1 MLELREVRLRRGA
14 AILFDRANLT
24 IFRGDKLGIVGRNG
38 CGKSSLLALLRG
50 ELGADAGNYAVPG
63 KLNFVSVSQELPR
76 TEATVLEYIRG
87 GDGRLMEIEAALE
100 KARAADDGMKEAELL
115 GDYDAAGGW
124 TSAAR
129 AAELA
134 DGLGFEPA
142 DIERPVKVLSGG
154 LQMRANMARA
164 LMSRADV
171 LMLDEPTNHLDLD
184 AVLWLEGWLR
194 RFQGT
199 LLLVS
204 HDREFLDDIVG
215 RIVNIE
221 NGQLTHWTGNYTDF
235 QRQHAA
241 SVQLS
246 AAMAA
251 RQAREVARLHSFI
264 ERFRAKAS
272 KARQVQS
279 RIKALNKLETIT
291 TYQEV
296 ETFEWEFAAASK
308 LPQPL
313 VTLDGA
319 SAGYGERVV
328 IAGANRSVNPGERIG
343 ILGRN
348 GAGKSTLMKLIS
360 GALPPL
366 PGSGER
372 VASPDLIV
380 GNFAQLEVDRL
391 DSRDTALVALTRRI
405 DEIGARS
412 QWDEQRRRN
421 HLGGFGFRGDRVFE
435 PVVHFSGGERA
446 RLALAILVAERPNLL
461 LLDEPTNHLDFEM
474 RHSLI
479 TALQDFAGAVIVVSH
494 DRGLLRSVCDQFWL
508 VADGA
513 VQDFDGD
520 LEDYAGWLEKRGGSA
535 ATPVAP
541 EARQGKQ
548 PEARQGNQP
557 KTRNDGQP
565 KPRQDKQT
573 TPQDK
578 RRRDA
583 DARRELGPRRQEVK
597 AIETSLAK
605 LAQERT
611 RLETE
616 LSGIDYARN
625 ADHARKVTERHKA
638 LLREVEH
645 LETRW
650 LELSERLESG

>member
-1 MLELREVRLRRGA
+1 MLELRDVRLRRGA
-14 AILFDRANLT
+14 AVLFDKANLT
-24 IFRGDKLGIVGRNG
+24 IFRGDKIGIVGRNG

-50 ELGADAGNYAVPG
+50 ELGADAGEYKVPG

-76 TEATVLEYIRG
+76 TESTVLEYVRG
-87 GDGRLMEIEAALE
+87 GDGRLMLIEAALE
-100 KARAADDGMKEAELL
+100 KARADDDGMKEAELL
-115 GDYDAAGGW
+115 GDYDSAGGW

-134 DGLGFEPA
+134 DGLGFAPE

-184 AVLWLEGWLR
+184 AVLWLEGWLQ
-194 RFQGT
+194 RFPGT

-204 HDREFLDDIVG
+204 HDREFLDDIVN
-215 RIVNIE
+215 RVVNLE

-241 SVQLS
+241 SIQQS

-251 RQAREVARLHSFI
+251 RQEREVARLHSFI
-264 ERFRAKAS
+264 DRFRAQAS

-279 RIKALNKLETIT
+279 RIKALAKLETIA
-291 TYQEV
+291 TYQEL
-296 ETFEWEFAAASK
+296 ENFEWEFAAANK

-313 VTLDGA
+313 VTLDAA
-319 SAGYGERVV
+319 SAGYGERTV
-328 IAGANRSVNPGERIG
+328 IAGVNRSVNPGERIG

-348 GAGKSTLMKLIS
+348 GAGKSTLMKLIAGSLPAAS
-360 GALPPL
+360 GD
-366 PGSGER
+366 R
-372 VASPDLIV
+372 VASPDLVV

-391 DSRDTALVALTRRI
+391 DARDTALIALTNRI
-405 DEIGARS
+405 DQLGVRS

-508 VADGA
+508 VADG
-513 VQDFDGD
+513 VVRDFDGD
-520 LEDYAGWLEKRGGSA
+520 LEDYAGWLEKRAGA
-535 ATPVAP
+535 ASTPA
-541 EARQGKQ
+541 A
-548 PEARQGNQP
+548 
-557 KTRNDGQP
+557 P
-565 KPRQDKQT
+565 KPRGDERKSASKDGRRKDAGT
-573 TPQDK
+573 
-578 RRRDA
+578 RRDLA
-583 DARRELGPRRQEVK
+583 PKRQEIK
-597 AIETSLAK
+597 TIETSLAK
-605 LAQERT
+605 LGQEHS

-616 LSGIDYARN
+616 LAALDYARDP
-625 ADHARKVTERHKA
+625 AHARKVAERHAA
-638 LLREVEH
+638 LRQEIEQ

-650 LELSERLESG
+650 LELSERLESADG

>member
-1 MLELREVRLRRGA
+1 MLELRDLRLRRGA
-14 AILFDRANLT
+14 AVLIDKANLT
-24 IFRGDKLGIVGRNG
+24 IFRGDKIGIVGRNG
-38 CGKSSLLALLRG
+38 AGKSSLLALLRG
-50 ELGADAGNYAVPG
+50 DIGPDGGDYSVPG

-76 TEATVLEYIRG
+76 TEATVLEYVRG
-87 GDGRLMEIEAALE
+87 GDARLMEIEAALE
-100 KARAADDGMKEAELL
+100 RAAAADDGMKQAELL
-115 GDYDAAGGW
+115 GDYELAGGY

-134 DGLGFEPA
+134 DGLGFAPT
-142 DIERPVKVLSGG
+142 DIDRPVKQLSGG

-184 AVLWLEGWLR
+184 AVLWLEGWLQ
-194 RFQGT
+194 RFPGT

-204 HDREFLDDIVG
+204 HDREFLDDIVN
-215 RIVNIE
+215 RIVNLE

-241 SVQLS
+241 SIQQS

-251 RQAREVARLHSFI
+251 RQEREVARLHSFI
-264 ERFRAKAS
+264 DRFRAKAS

-279 RIKALNKLETIT
+279 RIKALSKLETIA
-291 TYQEV
+291 TYQELD
-296 ETFEWEFAAASK
+296 TFEWEFAAASK

-319 SAGYGERVV
+319 SAGYGDRIV
-328 IAGANRSVNPGERIG
+328 IEHVSRSVNPGDRIG

-366 PGSGER
+366 NHDSGGER
-372 VASPDLIV
+372 VASPDLVV

-446 RLALAILVAERPNLL
+446 RLALSILVAERPNLL

-479 TALQDFAGAVIVVSH
+479 TALQGFAGAVIVVSH

-508 VADGA
+508 VADGQ
-513 VQDFDGD
+513 VSDFDGD
-520 LEDYAGWLEKRGGSA
+520 LDDYAGWLEKRAGA
-535 ATPVAP
+535 AGTPA
-541 EARQGKQ
+541 A
-548 PEARQGNQP
+548 
-557 KTRNDGQP
+557 P
-565 KPRQDKQT
+565 KPRSDERKAGREQ
-573 TPQDK
+573 
-578 RRRDA
+578 RRREGAGKDA
-583 DARRELGPRRQEVK
+583 AAKRQELRSL
-597 AIETSLAK
+597 ETSLDK
-605 LAQERT
+605 LGQERA
-611 RLETE
+611 RVEKE
-616 LSGIDYARN
+616 LAGLDYARDP
-625 ADHARKVTERHKA
+625 AHARKVTERHAA
-638 LLREVEH
+638 LLGEIEQA
-645 LETRW
+645 ETRW
-650 LELSERLESG
+650 LELSERLESLNG

>member
-14 AILFDRANLT
+14 TVLFDRANLT
-24 IFRGDKLGIVGRNG
+24 IFRGDKIGIVGRNG

-50 ELGADAGNYAVPG
+50 DLGPDGGDYSVPG

-76 TEATVLEYIRG
+76 TEATVLEYVRG
-87 GDGRLMEIEAALE
+87 GDSRLMQIEAAME

-115 GDYDAAGGW
+115 GDYDLAGGY

-184 AVLWLEGWLR
+184 AVLWLESWLQ
-194 RFQGT
+194 RFPGT

-204 HDREFLDDIVG
+204 HDREFLDDIVN
-215 RIVNIE
+215 RVVNIE
-221 NGQLTHWTGNYTDF
+221 NGKLTHWTGNYTDF

-241 SVQLS
+241 SIQQS

-251 RQAREVARLHSFI
+251 RQEREVARLHSFI
-264 ERFRAKAS
+264 DRFRAQAS

-279 RIKALNKLETIT
+279 RIKALGKLETIA
-291 TYQEV
+291 TYQEL
-296 ETFEWEFAAASK
+296 ENFEWEFAAASK

-319 SAGYGERVV
+319 SAGYGDRTIV
-328 IAGANRSVNPGERIG
+328 AGVNRSVNPGERIG

-366 PGSGER
+366 ADGGDR

-391 DSRDTALVALTRRI
+391 DSRDTALIALTNRI
-405 DEIGARS
+405 DQIGVRS

-421 HLGGFGFRGDRVFE
+421 HLGGFGFKGERVFE

-508 VADGA
+508 VADGV

-520 LEDYAGWLEKRGGSA
+520 LDDYAGWLEKRAGSA
-535 ATPVAP
+535 ATPS
-541 EARQGKQ
+541 
-548 PEARQGNQP
+548 
-557 KTRNDGQP
+557 TP
-565 KPRQDKQT
+565 KPRAEG
-573 TPQDK
+573 
-578 RRRDA
+578 RRKGA
-583 DARRELGPRRQEVK
+583 DSRRELAPKRQEIK

-611 RLETE
+611 RVEAE
-616 LSGIDYARN
+616 LAGLDFARDP
-625 ADHARKVTERHKA
+625 AHARKVTERHA
-638 LLREVEH
+638 AIRHEVEQM
-645 LETRW
+645 ETRW

>member
-1 MLELREVRLRRGA
+1 MNVAGCHGGLSKLKPVESAPMLELRELRLRRGA
-14 AILFDRANLT
+14 TVLFDRANLT
-24 IFRGDKLGIVGRNG
+24 IFRGDKIGIVGRNG

-50 ELGADAGNYAVPG
+50 ELGADAGDYAVPG
-63 KLNFVSVSQELPR
+63 KLNFVSVSQELPH
-76 TEATVLEYIRG
+76 TESTVLEYVRS
-87 GDGRLMEIEAALE
+87 GDSRLMTIEADLE
-100 KARAADDGMKEAELL
+100 KARAADDGMQEAHLL
-115 GDYDAAGGW
+115 GDYELAGGY

-134 DGLGFEPA
+134 DGLGFEPN
-142 DIERPVKVLSGG
+142 DIERPVKTLSGG

-194 RFQGT
+194 RFAGT

-215 RIVNIE
+215 RIVNLE
-221 NGQLTHWTGNYTDF
+221 NGALTHWTGNYTDF

-241 SVQLS
+241 SIQQS

-251 RQAREVARLHSFI
+251 RQQREVTRLHSFI
-264 ERFRAKAS
+264 DRFRAQAS

-279 RIKALNKLETIT
+279 RIKALSKLETIA
-291 TYQEV
+291 TYQEL
-296 ETFEWEFAAASK
+296 ESFEWEFAAASK

-319 SAGYGERVV
+319 AAGYGERTV
-328 IAGANRSVNPGERIG
+328 IARVNRSVNPGERIG

-348 GAGKSTLMKLIS
+348 GAGKSTLMKLIAGS
-360 GALPPL
+360 LPA
-366 PGSGER
+366 SHGER

-391 DSRDTALVALTRRI
+391 DARDTALVALTNRI

-446 RLALAILVAERPNLL
+446 RLALAILVSERPNLL

-508 VADGA
+508 VTDG
-513 VQDFDGD
+513 VVSDFDGD
-520 LEDYAGWLEKRGGSA
+520 LEDYAGWLEKRGASA
-535 ATPVAP
+535 ATPPA
-541 EARQGKQ
+541 GKRDERRDDRREQ
-548 PEARQGNQP
+548 
-557 KTRNDGQP
+557 
-565 KPRQDKQT
+565 
-573 TPQDK
+573 

-583 DARRELGPRRQEVK
+583 QGRKDLQPRRQEIK
-597 AIETSLAK
+597 SIESSLGK
-605 LAQERT
+605 LGQERSK
-611 RLETE
+611 LEKE
-616 LSGIDYARN
+616 LAGLDYGRDA
-625 ADHARKVTERHKA
+625 AHARKLTERHVA
-638 LLREVEH
+638 VVREVEQ

-650 LELSERLESG
+650 LELSERLESADG

>member
-1 MLELREVRLRRGA
+1 MLEIRDLRLRRGA
-14 AILFDRANLT
+14 AVLFDRANLT
-24 IFRGDKLGIVGRNG
+24 IFRGDKIGIVGRNG

-50 ELGADAGNYAVPG
+50 DLGPDAGDYSVPG
-63 KLNFVSVSQELPR
+63 KLSFVSVSQELPR
-76 TEATVLEYIRG
+76 TESTVLEYVRG
-87 GDGRLMEIEAALE
+87 GDSRLMAIEVELE

-115 GDYDAAGGW
+115 GDYDSAGGW

-134 DGLGFEPA
+134 DGLGFAPE
-142 DIERPVKVLSGG
+142 DIERPVKQLSGG

-184 AVLWLEGWLR
+184 AVLWLESWLQ
-194 RFQGT
+194 RFPGT

-204 HDREFLDDIVG
+204 HDREFLDDIVN
-215 RIVNIE
+215 RIVNLE
-221 NGQLTHWTGNYTDF
+221 NGKLTHWTGNYTDF

-241 SVQLS
+241 SIQQS

-251 RQAREVARLHSFI
+251 RQEREVARLHSFI
-264 ERFRAKAS
+264 DRFRAQAS

-279 RIKALNKLETIT
+279 RIKALGKLETIA
-291 TYQEV
+291 TYQEL
-296 ETFEWEFAAASK
+296 ENFEWEFAAAAK

-319 SAGYGERVV
+319 DAGYGERRV
-328 IAGANRSVNPGERIG
+328 ISRVSRSVNPGERIG

-360 GALPPL
+360 GALTPSNL
-366 PGSGER
+366 GQGGDHR

-391 DSRDTALVALTRRI
+391 DSRDTALIALTNRI
-405 DEIGARS
+405 DQMGVRS

-508 VADGA
+508 VAEGRVD
-513 VQDFDGD
+513 DFDGD
-520 LEDYAGWLEKRGGSA
+520 LEDYSTWLEKRAGA
-535 ATPVAP
+535 ATTPGAP
-541 EARQGKQ
+541 QPRPERQAAARGSEKS
-548 PEARQGNQP
+548 
-557 KTRNDGQP
+557 P
-565 KPRQDKQT
+565 KPREERRTDR
-573 TPQDK
+573 K
-578 RRRDA
+578 RDS
-583 DARRELGPRRQEVK
+583 EIKTIESSLEKLG
-597 AIETSLAK
+597 
-605 LAQERT
+605 QERA

-616 LSGIDYARN
+616 IAGLDYARD
-625 ADHARKVTERHKA
+625 AAHARKVTERHA
-638 LLREVEH
+638 VLLREVES

-650 LELSERLESG
+650 LELSER

>member
-1 MLELREVRLRRGA
+1 MLELRDVRLRRGA
-14 AILFDRANLT
+14 AVLFDRANLT
-24 IFRGDKLGIVGRNG
+24 IFRGDKIGIVGRNG

-50 ELGADAGNYAVPG
+50 DLHADAGDYSVPG
-63 KLNFVSVSQELPR
+63 KLNFVSVSQELPH
-76 TEATVLEYIRG
+76 TESTVLEYVRG
-87 GDGRLMEIEAALE
+87 GDSRLMDIEAALE
-100 KARAADDGMKEAELL
+100 LARAADDGMKEAELL
-115 GDYDAAGGW
+115 GDYDLAGGW

-134 DGLGFEPA
+134 DGLGFAPE
-142 DIERPVKVLSGG
+142 DIERPVKELSGG

-194 RFQGT
+194 RFPGT

-246 AAMAA
+246 AALAA

-291 TYQEV
+291 TYQEI
-296 ETFEWEFAAASK
+296 ETFEWEFAAANK

-313 VTLDGA
+313 VTLDGV
-319 SAGYGERVV
+319 SAGYGERTV
-328 IAGANRSVNPGERIG
+328 IARANRSVNPGERIG

-360 GALPPL
+360 GALPPMNT
-366 PGSGER
+366 GNGER

-391 DSRDTALVALTRRI
+391 DSRDTALLALTRRV

-412 QWDEQRRRN
+412 QWDEQRRRT

-479 TALQDFAGAVIVVSH
+479 SALQEFAGAVIVVSH

-513 VQDFDGD
+513 VRDFDGD
-520 LEDYAGWLEKRGGSA
+520 LEDYAGWLEKRAPAPMKSG
-535 ATPVAP
+535 ATTPDAP
-541 EARQGKQ
+541 KVRQ
-548 PEARQGNQP
+548 P
-557 KTRNDGQP
+557 GQP
-565 KPRQDKQT
+565 KGRPEGQT
-573 TPQDK
+573 KPKDG
-578 RRRDA
+578 RRKGA
-583 DARRELGPRRQEVK
+583 EQVK
-597 AIETSLAK
+597 TIETSLAK
-605 LAQERT
+605 LGQERA
-611 RLETE
+611 RLEAE
-616 LSGIDYARN
+616 LAAVDYARN
-625 ADHARKVTERHKA
+625 ADHARKVTERHA
-638 LLREVEH
+638 AVLHEVEQ

>member
-1 MLELREVRLRRGA
+1 MLELRDVR
-14 AILFDRANLT
+14 
-24 IFRGDKLGIVGRNG
+24 
-38 CGKSSLLALLRG
+38 LLRG
-50 ELGADAGNYAVPG
+50 ELGADAGEYKVPG

-76 TEATVLEYIRG
+76 TEATVLEYVRS
-87 GDGRLMEIEAALE
+87 GDGRLMQIEAALD

-115 GDYDAAGGW
+115 GDYDSAGGW
-124 TSAAR
+124 TSASR

-134 DGLGFEPA
+134 DGLGFAPG

-184 AVLWLEGWLR
+184 AVLWLESWLQ
-194 RFQGT
+194 RFPGT

-221 NGQLTHWTGNYTDF
+221 NGKLTHWTGNYTDF

-241 SVQLS
+241 SIQQS
-246 AAMAA
+246 AALAA
-251 RQAREVARLHSFI
+251 RQEREVARLHSFI
-264 ERFRAKAS
+264 DRFRAQAS

-279 RIKALNKLETIT
+279 RIEALSKLETIT
-291 TYQEV
+291 TYQEMD
-296 ETFEWEFAAASK
+296 TYEWEFAAANK

-313 VTLDGA
+313 VTLDRA
-319 SAGYGERVV
+319 AAGYGERLV
-328 IAGANRSVNPGERIG
+328 ISKVGRSVNPCERIG

-360 GALPPL
+360 GALPP
-366 PGSGER
+366 SGGDR

-391 DSRDTALVALTRRI
+391 DSRDTALIALTNRI
-405 DEIGARS
+405 DEIGARG

-421 HLGGFGFRGDRVFE
+421 HLGGFRFRGDRVFE

-479 TALQDFAGAVIVVSH
+479 TALQYFAGAVIVVSH

-513 VQDFDGD
+513 VTDFEGD
-520 LEDYAGWLEKRGGSA
+520 LEDYSNWLEKRGSA
-535 ATPVAP
+535 ASTPSVP
-541 EARQGKQ
+541 TPRGEEKGH
-548 PEARQGNQP
+548 
-557 KTRNDGQP
+557 GQ
-565 KPRQDKQT
+565 
-573 TPQDK
+573 K
-578 RRRDA
+578 RDAGSRRDLA
-583 DARRELGPRRQEVK
+583 PKRQEIK
-597 AIETSLAK
+597 SIETSLGK
-605 LAQERT
+605 L
-611 RLETE
+611 
-616 LSGIDYARN
+616 
-625 ADHARKVTERHKA
+625 
-638 LLREVEH
+638 
-645 LETRW
+645 
-650 LELSERLESG
+650 

>member
-1 MLELREVRLRRGA
+1 MLELRELRLRRGA
-14 AILFDRANLT
+14 TVLFDRANLT

-50 ELGADAGNYAVPG
+50 DLGADSGDYSVPG
-63 KLNFVSVSQELPR
+63 KLNFVSVSQELPH
-76 TEATVLEYIRG
+76 TESTVLEYVRS
-87 GDGRLMEIEAALE
+87 GDARLMQIEAQLE

-115 GDYDAAGGW
+115 GDYDLAGGY
-124 TSAAR
+124 TSEAR

-134 DGLGFEPA
+134 DGLGFEPG
-142 DIERPVKVLSGG
+142 DIQRPVKQLSGG

-184 AVLWLEGWLR
+184 AVLWLEAWLQ
-194 RFQGT
+194 RFPGT

-204 HDREFLDDIVG
+204 HDREFLDDIVN
-215 RIVNIE
+215 RIVNLE

-241 SVQLS
+241 SIQQS

-251 RQAREVARLHSFI
+251 RQAREVTRLHSFI
-264 ERFRAKAS
+264 DRFRAQAS

-279 RIKALNKLETIT
+279 RIKALSKLETIA
-291 TYQEV
+291 TYQEL
-296 ETFEWEFAAASK
+296 ETFEWEFAAANK

-319 SAGYGERVV
+319 AAGYGERRVLSNV
-328 IAGANRSVNPGERIG
+328 GRSVNPGERIG

-360 GALPPL
+360 GALPPS
-366 PGSGER
+366 GGER

-391 DSRDTALVALTRRI
+391 DARDTALIALTNRI
-405 DEIGARS
+405 DELGLRS

-494 DRGLLRSVCDQFWL
+494 DRGLLRSVCDQFWM

-513 VQDFDGD
+513 VKDFDGD
-520 LEDYAGWLEKRGGSA
+520 LDDYASWLEKRGSA
-535 ATPVAP
+535 ATTPS
-541 EARQGKQ
+541 
-548 PEARQGNQP
+548 
-557 KTRNDGQP
+557 QP
-565 KPRQDKQT
+565 KPRVDSDRDKKGK
-573 TPQDK
+573 D

-583 DARRELGPRRQEVK
+583 DARKELAPRRQEIK
-597 AIETSLAK
+597 TIETSLGK
-605 LAQERT
+605 LGQERHK
-611 RLETE
+611 LEKD
-616 LSGIDYARN
+616 LAGLDYARDP
-625 ADHARKVTERHKA
+625 AHARKVTERHA
-638 LLREVEH
+638 AVLRDVEQ

-650 LELSERLESG
+650 LELSERLESADG

>member
-1 MLELREVRLRRGA
+1 MLELRELRLRRGA
-14 AILFDRANLT
+14 AVLFDRANLT
-24 IFRGDKLGIVGRNG
+24 IFRGDKIGIVGRNG

-50 ELGADAGNYAVPG
+50 DLGADAGDYSVPG

-76 TEATVLEYIRG
+76 TEATVVEYVRS
-87 GDGRLMEIEAALE
+87 GDTRLMQIEAQLE

-115 GDYDAAGGW
+115 GDYDLAGGY
-124 TSAAR
+124 TSVAR

-134 DGLGFEPA
+134 EGLGFEPQ

-184 AVLWLEGWLR
+184 AVLWLEKWLQ
-194 RFQGT
+194 RFPGT

-215 RIVNIE
+215 RIVNLE

-241 SVQLS
+241 SIQQS

-251 RQAREVARLHSFI
+251 RQQREVARLHSFI
-264 ERFRAKAS
+264 DRFRAQAS

-279 RIKALNKLETIT
+279 RIKALSKLETIA
-291 TYQEV
+291 TYQEL
-296 ETFEWEFAAASK
+296 ESFEWEFAAANK

-313 VTLDGA
+313 VTLDDA
-319 SAGYGERVV
+319 TAGYGDRVV
-328 IAGANRSVNPGERIG
+328 ISGVNRSVNPGERIG

-360 GALPPL
+360 GALPQSE
-366 PGSGER
+366 GDR

-391 DSRDTALVALTRRI
+391 DARDTALIALTNRI
-405 DEIGARS
+405 DEIGVRS

-508 VADGA
+508 VADGV
-513 VQDFDGD
+513 VQDYDGD
-520 LEDYAGWLEKRGGSA
+520 LDDYATWLEKRGSA
-535 ATPVAP
+535 VTTPAAP
-541 EARQGKQ
+541 RVRSRDERREQRSRDAEARRGT
-548 PEARQGNQP
+548 AP
-557 KTRNDGQP
+557 K
-565 KPRQDKQT
+565 
-573 TPQDK
+573 
-578 RRRDA
+578 
-583 DARRELGPRRQEVK
+583 RQEIK
-597 AIETSLAK
+597 SIETELAK
-605 LAQERT
+605 LGQERGK
-611 RLETE
+611 LETE
-616 LSGIDYARN
+616 LAGLDYGRN
-625 ADHARKVTERHKA
+625 AAHARKVTERHA
-638 LLREVEH
+638 AVRQQIEQ

-650 LELSERLESG
+650 LELSERLESE

>member
-1 MLELREVRLRRGA
+1 MLELRELRLRRGA
-14 AILFDRANLT
+14 QILFDKANLT
-24 IFRGDKLGIVGRNG
+24 IFRGDKIGIVGRNG

-50 ELGADAGNYAVPG
+50 DLGADGGDYAVPG
-63 KLNFVSVSQELPR
+63 KLNFVSVLQELPETR
-76 TEATVLEYIRG
+76 ATVLEYVRG
-87 GDGRLMEIEAALE
+87 GDTRLMAIEAQLE

-115 GDYDAAGGW
+115 GDYDLAGGW
-124 TSAAR
+124 TSGAR
-129 AAELA
+129 AAEVA
-134 DGLGFEPA
+134 AGLGMAPE
-142 DIERPVKVLSGG
+142 DVERPVEQLSGG

-184 AVLWLEGWLR
+184 AVLWLEAWLQ
-194 RFQGT
+194 RFPGT

-204 HDREFLDDIVG
+204 HDREFLDDIVN
-215 RIVNIE
+215 RIVNLE
-221 NGQLTHWTGNYTDF
+221 NSQLTHWTGNYTDF

-241 SVQLS
+241 SIQQS

-251 RQAREVARLHSFI
+251 RQQREVTRLHSFI
-264 ERFRAKAS
+264 DRFRAQAS

-279 RIKALNKLETIT
+279 RIKALSKLETIA
-291 TYQEV
+291 TYQEI
-296 ETFEWEFAAASK
+296 EGFEWEFAAANK

-319 SAGYGERVV
+319 DAGYGERIVV
-328 IAGANRSVNPGERIG
+328 RGVNRSVNPGERIG

-348 GAGKSTLMKLIS
+348 GAGKSTLMKLIAGS
-360 GALPPL
+360 LPPAA
-366 PGSGER
+366 GER

-391 DSRDTALVALTRRI
+391 DARDTALIALTNRI
-405 DEIGARS
+405 DEIGVRS

-508 VADGA
+508 VADGV

-520 LEDYAGWLEKRGGSA
+520 LDDYAGWLEKRGGNS
-535 ATPVAP
+535 
-541 EARQGKQ
+541 
-548 PEARQGNQP
+548 
-557 KTRNDGQP
+557 
-565 KPRQDKQT
+565 T
-573 TPQDK
+573 TPAAPQPRGEQRKSDGK
-578 RRRDA
+578 AQKRRDA
-583 DARRELGPRRQEVK
+583 QSRKGGAPHREEIKSL
-597 AIETSLAK
+597 ETSLAK
-605 LAQERT
+605 LGQERDK
-611 RLETE
+611 LEKE
-616 LSGIDYARN
+616 LATLDYGRDA
-625 ADHARKVTERHKA
+625 AHARKVTERHAA
-638 LLREVEH
+638 LIRDVEQM
-645 LETRW
+645 ETRW
-650 LELSERLESG
+650 LELSERLESGNG

>member
-1 MLELREVRLRRGA
+1 MLELREARLRRGA
-14 AILFDRANLT
+14 AVLFDRANLT
-24 IFRGDKLGIVGRNG
+24 IFRGDKIGIVGRNG
-38 CGKSSLLALLRG
+38 AGKSSLLSLLRG
-50 ELGADAGNYAVPG
+50 DIGPDAGDYAVPG

-76 TEATVLEYIRG
+76 TEATVLEYIRS
-87 GDGRLMEIEAALE
+87 GDSRLVEIEAAME

-115 GDYDAAGGW
+115 GDYDLAGGY

-134 DGLGFEPA
+134 DGLGFAPG
-142 DIERPVKVLSGG
+142 DIERPVKELSGG

-184 AVLWLEGWLR
+184 AVLWLEAWLQ

-204 HDREFLDDIVG
+204 HDREFLDDIVN
-215 RIVNIE
+215 RVVNIE
-221 NGQLTHWTGNYTDF
+221 NGKLTHWTGNYTDF

-241 SVQLS
+241 SIQQS

-251 RQAREVARLHSFI
+251 RQEREVARLHSFI
-264 ERFRAKAS
+264 DRFRAQAS

-279 RIKALNKLETIT
+279 RIKALGKLETIA
-291 TYQEV
+291 TYQEL

-313 VTLDGA
+313 VTLDHA
-319 SAGYGERVV
+319 STGYGDRTV
-328 IAGANRSVNPGERIG
+328 IAGVNRSVNPGERIG

-360 GALPPL
+360 GALAPMPD
-366 PGSGER
+366 GGDR

-391 DSRDTALVALTRRI
+391 DSRDTALIALTNRI
-405 DEIGARS
+405 DQLGVRS

-421 HLGGFGFRGDRVFE
+421 HLGGFGFKGDRVFE

-508 VADGA
+508 VADGV

-520 LEDYAGWLEKRGGSA
+520 LEDYAGWLEKRASTASTPSA
-535 ATPVAP
+535 
-541 EARQGKQ
+541 
-548 PEARQGNQP
+548 
-557 KTRNDGQP
+557 P
-565 KPRQDKQT
+565 KPRNEERKDQRRKGADS
-573 TPQDK
+573 
-578 RRRDA
+578 RRDLA
-583 DARRELGPRRQEVK
+583 PKRQEVK

-611 RLETE
+611 RIESE
-616 LSGIDYARN
+616 LAGLDFARDP
-625 ADHARKVTERHKA
+625 AHARKVTERHA
-638 LLREVEH
+638 AVRHEIELM
-645 LETRW
+645 ETRW

>member
-1 MLELREVRLRRGA
+1 MLELRELRLRRGA
-14 AILFDRANLT
+14 AVLFDRANLT
-24 IFRGDKLGIVGRNG
+24 IFRGDKIGIVGRNG

-50 ELGADAGNYAVPG
+50 DLGADSGDYSVPG

-76 TEATVLEYIRG
+76 TDATVLEYVRS
-87 GDGRLMEIEAALE
+87 GDSRLMAIEAELE
-100 KARAADDGMKEAELL
+100 KARAADDGMQEAHLL
-115 GDYDAAGGW
+115 GDYDLAGGY

-134 DGLGFEPA
+134 DGLGFAPT
-142 DIERPVKVLSGG
+142 DIERPVKELSGG

-184 AVLWLEGWLR
+184 AVLWLEHWLQ
-194 RFQGT
+194 RFPGT

-204 HDREFLDDIVG
+204 HDREFLDDIVN
-215 RIVNIE
+215 RIVNLE
-221 NGQLTHWTGNYTDF
+221 SGQLTHWTGNYTDF

-241 SVQLS
+241 SIQQS

-251 RQAREVARLHSFI
+251 RQARETARLHSFI
-264 ERFRAKAS
+264 DRFRAQAS

-279 RIKALNKLETIT
+279 RIKALSKLETIA
-291 TYQEV
+291 TYQELD
-296 ETFEWEFAAASK
+296 TFEWEFAAANK

-313 VTLDGA
+313 VTLDRV
-319 SAGYGERVV
+319 SAGYGDRTV
-328 IAGANRSVNPGERIG
+328 ISGVSRSVNPGERIG

-366 PGSGER
+366 ADGSGGER

-391 DSRDTALVALTRRI
+391 DSRDTALVALTNRI

-508 VADGA
+508 VAEGE
-513 VQDFDGD
+513 VKDFEGD
-520 LEDYAGWLEKRGGSA
+520 LEDYSNWLEKRGGAA
-535 ATPVAP
+535 ATPAEP
-541 EARQGKQ
+541 KLRGE
-548 PEARQGNQP
+548 
-557 KTRNDGQP
+557 KTRGQKRKDAEPRKDLAP
-565 KPRQDKQT
+565 K
-573 TPQDK
+573 
-578 RRRDA
+578 
-583 DARRELGPRRQEVK
+583 RQEIK
-597 AIETSLAK
+597 SLETSLDKLGQERAK
-605 LAQERT
+605 LEKE
-611 RLETE
+611 LEG
-616 LSGIDYARN
+616 LDYARD
-625 ADHARKVTERHKA
+625 AAHARKVTERHAA
-638 LLREVEH
+638 LIREIEQT
-645 LETRW
+645 ETRW
-650 LELSERLESG
+650 LELSERLESLNG

>member
-1 MLELREVRLRRGA
+1 MLELRDVRLRRGA
-14 AILFDRANLT
+14 AVLFDRANLT
-24 IFRGDKLGIVGRNG
+24 IFRGDKIGIVGRNG

-50 ELGADAGNYAVPG
+50 DLGADTGDYSVPG

-76 TEATVLEYIRG
+76 TEATVLEYVRG
-87 GDGRLMEIEAALE
+87 GDSRLMALEAELE

-115 GDYDAAGGW
+115 GDYDLAGGY

-134 DGLGFEPA
+134 DGLGFAPE
-142 DIERPVKVLSGG
+142 DIERPVKTLSGG
-154 LQMRANMARA
+154 LQ
-164 LMSRADV
+164 
-171 LMLDEPTNHLDLD
+171 MLDEPTNHLDLD
-184 AVLWLEGWLR
+184 AVLWLEGWLQ

-204 HDREFLDDIVG
+204 HDREFLDDIVN
-215 RIVNIE
+215 RVVNIE
-221 NGQLTHWTGNYTDF
+221 NGVLTHWTGNYTDF

-241 SVQLS
+241 SIQQS

-251 RQAREVARLHSFI
+251 RQEREVARLHSFI
-264 ERFRAKAS
+264 DRFRAKAS

-279 RIKALNKLETIT
+279 RIKALSKLETIA
-291 TYQEV
+291 TYQEL
-296 ETFEWEFAAASK
+296 ETFEWEFAAANK

-319 SAGYGERVV
+319 AAGYGDRRVL
-328 IAGANRSVNPGERIG
+328 AGVSRSVNPGERIG

-360 GALPPL
+360 GALPPSNM
-366 PGSGER
+366 GHDGDHR

-391 DSRDTALVALTRRI
+391 DSRDTALIALTNRI

-513 VQDFDGD
+513 VKDFDGD
-520 LEDYAGWLEKRGGSA
+520 LEDYANWLEKRGGA
-535 ATPVAP
+535 ASTPA
-541 EARQGKQ
+541 
-548 PEARQGNQP
+548 
-557 KTRNDGQP
+557 QP
-565 KPRQDKQT
+565 KPRGEERRAE
-573 TPQDK
+573 
-578 RRRDA
+578 RRRGA
-583 DARRELGPRRQEVK
+583 DARKDLAPRRQEIK
-597 AIETSLAK
+597 SIETSLAK
-605 LAQERT
+605 LGQEREK
-611 RLETE
+611 LEKE
-616 LSGIDYARN
+616 LAGLDFGRDPA
-625 ADHARKVTERHKA
+625 HARKVTERHAA
-638 LLREVEH
+638 LARDVEQ

-650 LELSERLESG
+650 LELSERLESADG

>member
-1 MLELREVRLRRGA
+1 MLELRDVRLRRGA
-14 AILFDRANLT
+14 TVLFDRANLT
-24 IFRGDKLGIVGRNG
+24 IFRGDKIGVVGRNG

-50 ELGADAGNYAVPG
+50 DLGPDTGDYSVPG
-63 KLNFVSVSQELPR
+63 KLNFVSVSQELPS
-76 TEATVLEYIRG
+76 TESTVLEYVRG
-87 GDGRLMEIEAALE
+87 GDTRLMAIEAELE
-100 KARAADDGMKEAELL
+100 KARAADDGMQEAHLL
-115 GDYDAAGGW
+115 GDYELAGGY

-134 DGLGFEPA
+134 DGLGFAPT
-142 DIERPVKVLSGG
+142 DIERPVKQLSGG

-184 AVLWLEGWLR
+184 AVLWLEKWLQ
-194 RFQGT
+194 RFPGT
-199 LLLVS
+199 MLLVS
-204 HDREFLDDIVG
+204 HDREFLDDIVN
-215 RIVNIE
+215 RVVNIE
-221 NGQLTHWTGNYTDF
+221 NGVLTHWTGNYTDF

-241 SVQLS
+241 SIQQS

-251 RQAREVARLHSFI
+251 RQQREVTRLHSFI
-264 ERFRAKAS
+264 DRFRAQAS

-279 RIKALNKLETIT
+279 RIKALSKLETIA
-291 TYQEV
+291 TYQEL

-319 SAGYGERVV
+319 CAGYGERIVV
-328 IAGANRSVNPGERIG
+328 SDVGRSVNPGERIG

-360 GALPPL
+360 GALPPCD
-366 PGSGER
+366 GDR

-391 DSRDTALVALTRRI
+391 DSRDTALIALTNRI
-405 DEIGARS
+405 DELGVRS

-508 VADGA
+508 VADGT
-513 VQDFDGD
+513 VSDFDGD
-520 LEDYAGWLEKRGGSA
+520 LDDYANWLEKRGGAA
-535 ATPVAP
+535 ATPA
-541 EARQGKQ
+541 
-548 PEARQGNQP
+548 QP
-557 KTRNDGQP
+557 KAQNKDKGDGNKRDTRKKDGR
-565 KPRQDKQT
+565 KDT
-573 TPQDK
+573 TSK
-578 RRRDA
+578 
-583 DARRELGPRRQEVK
+583 RQEIK
-597 AIETSLAK
+597 AIESSLEK
-605 LAQERT
+605 LGQDRGK
-611 RLETE
+611 LEKE
-616 LSGIDYARN
+616 LAGIDYGRDA
-625 ADHARKVTERHKA
+625 AHARKITQQHAAVV
-638 LLREVEH
+638 REVGE

-650 LELSERLESG
+650 LELSERLESTNGS

>member
-1 MLELREVRLRRGA
+1 MLELRDVRLRRGA
-14 AILFDRANLT
+14 TVLFDRANLT
-24 IFRGDKLGIVGRNG
+24 IFRGDKIGVVGRNG
-38 CGKSSLLALLRG
+38 CGKSSLLGLLRG
-50 ELGADAGNYAVPG
+50 ELGPDTGDYSVPG
-63 KLNFVSVSQELPR
+63 KLNFVSVSQELPH
-76 TEATVLEYIRG
+76 TEATVLEYVRS
-87 GDGRLMEIEAALE
+87 GDSRLMEIEAALE
-100 KARAADDGMKEAELL
+100 KARAADDGMQEAHLL
-115 GDYDAAGGW
+115 GDYELAGGY

-134 DGLGFEPA
+134 DGLGFAPS
-142 DIERPVKVLSGG
+142 DIERPVKQLSGG

-184 AVLWLEGWLR
+184 AVLWLEKWLQ
-194 RFQGT
+194 RFPGT
-199 LLLVS
+199 LLVVS
-204 HDREFLDDIVG
+204 HDREFLDDIVN
-215 RIVNIE
+215 RVVNIE

-241 SVQLS
+241 SIQQT

-251 RQAREVARLHSFI
+251 RQQREVTRLHSFI
-264 ERFRAKAS
+264 DRFRAQAS

-279 RIKALNKLETIT
+279 RIKALSKLETIA
-291 TYQEV
+291 TYQEL
-296 ETFEWEFAAASK
+296 ENFEWEFAASNK

-328 IAGANRSVNPGERIG
+328 VDGVGRSVNPGERIG

-360 GALPPL
+360 GALPPA
-366 PGSGER
+366 GGDR

-391 DSRDTALVALTRRI
+391 DARDTALVALTRRV
-405 DEIGARS
+405 DEIGARG

-421 HLGGFGFRGDRVFE
+421 HLGNFGFRGDRVFE

-508 VADGA
+508 VADGS
-513 VQDFDGD
+513 VIDFDGD
-520 LEDYAGWLEKRGGSA
+520 LDDYANWLEKRGGA
-535 ATPVAP
+535 ASTPS
-541 EARQGKQ
+541 
-548 PEARQGNQP
+548 
-557 KTRNDGQP
+557 QP
-565 KPRQDKQT
+565 KPR
-573 TPQDK
+573 
-578 RRRDA
+578 A
-583 DARRELGPRRQEVK
+583 EERRERRARGGQAFAEPRKDLGPKRQEIK
-597 AIETSLAK
+597 AIETSLEK
-605 LAQERT
+605 LGQERGK
-611 RLETE
+611 LEQE
-616 LSGIDYARN
+616 LAALDYARD
-625 ADHARKVTERHKA
+625 AAHARKVTQRHA
-638 LLREVEH
+638 AVVREVGE

-650 LELSERLESG
+650 LELSERLESSNG

>member
-1 MLELREVRLRRGA
+1 MRAPKPPNPSMLELRDLRLRRGA
-14 AILFDRANLT
+14 AVLIDRANLT
-24 IFRGDKLGIVGRNG
+24 IFRGDKIGIVGRNG
-38 CGKSSLLALLRG
+38 AGKSSLLALLRG
-50 ELGADAGNYAVPG
+50 DIGPDGGDYSVPG
-63 KLNFVSVSQELPR
+63 KLHFVSVSQELPR
-76 TEATVLEYIRG
+76 TELTVLEYVRS
-87 GDGRLMEIEAALE
+87 GDGRLMEIEAQLE

-115 GDYDAAGGW
+115 GDYDLAGGW

-134 DGLGFEPA
+134 DGLGFAPS
-142 DIERPVKVLSGG
+142 DIDRPVKQLSGG

-184 AVLWLEGWLR
+184 AVLWLEGWLQ
-194 RFQGT
+194 RFPGT

-204 HDREFLDDIVG
+204 HDREFLDDIVN
-215 RIVNIE
+215 RIVNLE

-241 SVQLS
+241 SIQQS

-251 RQAREVARLHSFI
+251 RQEREVARLHSFI
-264 ERFRAKAS
+264 DRFRAQAS

-279 RIKALNKLETIT
+279 RIKALSKLETIA
-291 TYQEV
+291 TYQELD
-296 ETFEWEFAAASK
+296 TFEWEFAAASK

-319 SAGYGERVV
+319 DAGYGDRLVLRDV
-328 IAGANRSVNPGERIG
+328 SRSVNPGERIG

-360 GALPPL
+360 GALLPL
-366 PGSGER
+366 NAAAGGER
-372 VASPDLIV
+372 VASSDLIV

-391 DSRDTALVALTRRI
+391 DARDTALVALTRRI

-479 TALQDFAGAVIVVSH
+479 TALQGFAGAVIVVSH

-508 VADGA
+508 VADGVA
-513 VQDFDGD
+513 SDFEGD
-520 LEDYAGWLEKRGGSA
+520 LEDYGAWLEKRASSA
-535 ATPVAP
+535 GTPA
-541 EARQGKQ
+541 A
-548 PEARQGNQP
+548 
-557 KTRNDGQP
+557 P
-565 KPRQDKQT
+565 KPRGEGKERRSRGPGKDSDKAS
-573 TPQDK
+573 K
-578 RRRDA
+578 
-583 DARRELGPRRQEVK
+583 RQEIK
-597 AIETSLAK
+597 SIETSLDK
-605 LAQERT
+605 LGQERA
-611 RLETE
+611 RLDQE
-616 LSGIDYARN
+616 LAGLDYSRDPA
-625 ADHARKVTERHKA
+625 HARKVSERHKT
-638 LLREVEH
+638 LLGEIEQ

-650 LELSERLESG
+650 LELSERLDQP

>member
-1 MLELREVRLRRGA
+1 MLELRDLRLRRGA
-14 AILFDRANLT
+14 AVLFDRANLT
-24 IFRGDKLGIVGRNG
+24 IFRGDKIGIVGRNG

-50 ELGADAGNYAVPG
+50 DIGADAGDYSLPG

-76 TEATVLEYIRG
+76 TEATVLEYVRS
-87 GDGRLMEIEAALE
+87 GDSRLMQIEAQLE

-115 GDYDAAGGW
+115 GDYDSAGGW

-184 AVLWLEGWLR
+184 AVLWLEKWLQ
-194 RFQGT
+194 RFAGT

-215 RIVNIE
+215 RIVNLE

-241 SVQLS
+241 SIQQS
-246 AAMAA
+246 AALAA
-251 RQAREVARLHSFI
+251 RQEREVARLHSFI
-264 ERFRAKAS
+264 DRFRAQAS

-279 RIKALNKLETIT
+279 RIKALSKLETIA
-291 TYQEV
+291 TYQEL
-296 ETFEWEFAAASK
+296 ETFEWEFAAANK

-313 VTLDGA
+313 VTLDDA
-319 SAGYGERVV
+319 AAGYGERIVV
-328 IAGANRSVNPGERIG
+328 SGVNRSVNPGERIG

-360 GALPPL
+360 GALPQ
-366 PGSGER
+366 SEGER

-391 DSRDTALVALTRRI
+391 DARDTALLALTRRI

-446 RLALAILVAERPNLL
+446 RLALAVLVAERPNLL

-508 VADGA
+508 VADG
-513 VQDFDGD
+513 VVRDFDGD
-520 LEDYAGWLEKRGGSA
+520 LEDYAGWLEKRAGAVSTPA
-535 ATPVAP
+535 APRARSRDERREQRNKDA
-541 EARQGKQ
+541 EARRGT
-548 PEARQGNQP
+548 AP
-557 KTRNDGQP
+557 K
-565 KPRQDKQT
+565 
-573 TPQDK
+573 
-578 RRRDA
+578 
-583 DARRELGPRRQEVK
+583 RQEIRS
-597 AIETSLAK
+597 IETELAK
-605 LAQERT
+605 LGQERGK
-611 RLETE
+611 LEIE
-616 LSGIDYARN
+616 LGTLDYARN
-625 ADHARKVTERHKA
+625 AAHARKVTERHA
-638 LLREVEH
+638 AVRQEIEH

-650 LELSERLESG
+650 LELSERLESE